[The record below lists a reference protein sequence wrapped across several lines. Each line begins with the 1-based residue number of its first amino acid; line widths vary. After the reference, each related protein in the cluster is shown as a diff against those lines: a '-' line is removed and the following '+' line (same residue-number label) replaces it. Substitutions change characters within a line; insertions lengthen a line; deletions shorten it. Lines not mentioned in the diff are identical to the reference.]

1 MQFTIGQQISKC
13 TYSQDQVVF
22 ICDKMYMVECQTHED
37 TYYLNF
43 CECAAGSSKGS
54 CKHKVAVMKHFNCAE
69 LAVIPVNDYRARA
82 LYHYV
87 DTGQRLDSSQYGELN
102 QVEVP
107 DDIDQYIEDHRTE
120 NN

>member
-1 MQFTIGQQISKC
+1 
-13 TYSQDQVVF
+13 
-22 ICDKMYMVECQTHED
+22 MVESQTYAD
-37 TYYLNF
+37 TNYLMDNF

-54 CKHKVAVMKHFNCAE
+54 CKQNVAVMEHFNCAE

-87 DTGQRLDSSQYGELN
+87 DTGQRLDSSHYGELN

-107 DDIDQYIEDHRTE
+107 DDIEQYIEDHRTE

>member
-1 MQFTIGQQISKC
+1 MGGFPMQFTIGQQISKC

-22 ICDKMYMVECQTHED
+22 IWDKMYMVESQTHED
-37 TYYLNF
+37 TNYPMDRRLNF

-54 CKHKVAVMKHFNCAE
+54 CKPKVTFMKHFSCAE
-69 LAVIPVNDYRARA
+69 LAVFPVNDYRAWA

-87 DTGQRLDSSQYGELN
+87 DTGQRLDSSHYGELN

-107 DDIDQYIEDHRTE
+107 DDIDQ
-120 NN
+120 